1 MSRVTPLVLALA
13 VVGLLGATAHIHAAS
28 SQPVG
33 IEAENRAKLARV
45 KAVGNA
51 MSRASTSNGK
61 SSGDGGDCSLE
72 IGNVNTGGGGR
83 GRAPREVNIFIPG
96 DIFQVN
102 NRCR

>member
-1 MSRVTPLVLALA
+1 MSRVTPFLLALA
-13 VVGLLGATAHIHAAS
+13 VAGLFGAIEHVHAAS
-28 SQPVG
+28 AQPVG
-33 IEAENRAKLARV
+33 IDAENRAKLARV

-72 IGNVNTGGGGR
+72 IGNVHTGGGR

>member
-13 VVGLLGATAHIHAAS
+13 VLGLLGAGGHVHAAS

-33 IEAENRAKLARV
+33 IDAENRAKLARV

-51 MSRASTSNGK
+51 MSRASASNGK

-72 IGNVNTGGGGR
+72 IGNVNTGGGR